1 MSKYSWNHPESRS
14 HLLLRN
20 AKKYLIQNS
29 IFFPIDKKDSHKLF
43 EPKEKTNF
51 IVGNWSRYCTVTE
64 NTNFRKIWI
73 GIKWNG
79 TKFLRESDNQP
90 ITWANFKHSD
100 NYVDEIGIHGCKYQT
115 RWLRSKL
122 IKGKILRR
130 YFHSSWNLC
139 KFIDGIFFSLGN
151 NWVFFL

>member
-1 MSKYSWNHPESRS
+1 MPKNTWYKTRF
-14 HLLLRN
+14 
-20 AKKYLIQNS
+20 
-29 IFFPIDKKDSHKLF
+29 FFPIDKKDSHKLF

-79 TKFLRESDNQP
+79 TNFVRESDNQP
-90 ITWANFKHSD
+90 INWANFKHSENFVYD
-100 NYVDEIGIHGCKYQT
+100 HKYHGCKYQTT

-151 NWVFFL
+151 NWGFFL